1 MCNSNN
7 QKRQSHNNNPYNL
20 CNNYHPISLLCSKII
35 EKLINVRLTMSLN
48 AKHIFYEKQ
57 FGFRHSHS
65 TTYALFEI
73 TEKIKQVCNSG
84 QLACESI
91 YLEVSGEWCEFFW
104 QAQLVPFFPRKNILD
119 KTCFRKQERKL

>member
-35 EKLINVRLTMSLN
+35 EKLINMHLTMSLN
-48 AKHIFYEKQ
+48 AKSTYFTKN
-57 FGFRHSHS
+57 SLDLDNHS
-65 TTYALFEI
+65 TIYAPFEI

-84 QLACESI
+84 QLACENI
-91 YLEVSGEWCEFFW
+91 YLEVSG
-104 QAQLVPFFPRKNILD
+104 D
-119 KTCFRKQERKL
+119 